1 MKKLEYLEE
10 IEKIDRSTLLR
21 RLFSMG
27 IKEYLTEIALT
38 TYSRG
43 EITAW
48 KAAEL
53 ADLTLYEFIDLLK
66 IRRIPVQYTLE
77 DLEEDLR
84 NVEK

>member
-27 IKEYLTEIALT
+27 IKEYLTEIALN
-38 TYSRG
+38 TYLKG
-43 EITAW
+43 EVSAW

-66 IRRIPVQYTLE
+66 IRRIPAQYALE

-84 NVEK
+84 NVGK